1 MEIGGDDA
9 LAETQ
14 FGNVHGEFIRQIGHE
29 GAHLQGTDTLDELT
43 TLLHT
48 HGVTADGKRNVDG
61 DGLLFVDGEEIHVQA
76 VVLDGVELQFVY
88 DGGVGLAVE
97 DEVHDVGSRRVQETL
112 KIAIVNGEEDIVQ
125 TLAIEV
131 AGNETLA
138 AEGLDDGLV
147 SDLADLAFQFKMLH
161 AFCFKMCYSVRKTV
175 RTPLHQKLFAFILGL
190 QR

>member
-1 MEIGGDDA
+1 MKRSEPMSESYYYILLCLARGANHGYGIMQMTERLSGGDV
-9 LAETQ
+9 T
-14 FGNVHGEFIRQIGHE
+14 IGSGTTGDHE
-29 GAHLQGTDTLDELT
+29 GNAD
-43 TLLHT
+43 
-48 HGVTADGKRNVDG
+48 ADGFLG
-61 DGLLFVDGEEIHVQA
+61 IDGEEVDMQA

-88 DGGVGLAVE
+88 DGGVGLAIE
-97 DEVHDVGSRRVQETL
+97 NEIYDVGSRRVQETL

-147 SDLADLAFQFKMLH
+147 SDLADLALQFKMLH

>member
-14 FGNVHGEFIRQIGHE
+14 FGNVHGKFIRQVGHE

-76 VVLDGVELQFVY
+76 VVLDGVELQLVY
-88 DGGVGLAVE
+88 DGGVGLAIE
-97 DEVHDVGSRRVQETL
+97 DEVHDVGSRRVQEAL

-161 AFCFKMCYSVRKTV
+161 AFCFKMCYSVRKYN